1 MKKSS
6 TARRYANQ
14 VLALEPNNADAI
26 MLIGDAI
33 ASASSSCNDGALGK
47 RAVYWVAHDY
57 YSRAKRMSPELA
69 EKAEDRMSKMSKQ
82 YPTIDEVFALGLQAG
97 GNFTVKNVAGCP
109 CSGESTIIRVR

>member
-1 MKKSS
+1 MDPIEEIQKEVHHTVQNSK
-6 TARRYANQ
+6 
-14 VLALEPNNADAI
+14 LAADA
-26 MLIGDAI
+26 A
-33 ASASSSCNDGALGK
+33 ANE
-47 RAVYWVAHDY
+47 V
-57 YSRAKRMSPELA
+57 A